1 MKGGREMW
9 IQASKTAAA
18 AVMAVAALVIFLQ
31 RTAQAA
37 SGSRSGSQ
45 ALDVTQ
51 LVQVALEVN
60 PQVRAARARWE
71 SAEHSI
77 KQAYAPNDPQVS
89 YTNGDSAGDGFSR
102 SSFHTLLVSEAFQF
116 PGKALLQ
123 GSQMKR
129 SAEIARLIYQAT
141 VRDTRAAVETMYYQ
155 LVLDSAL
162 AGVNAENV
170 QNLEQVL
177 KVTQVAY
184 SANQVTQTDF
194 ISAEFDLAAARQ
206 LQLQYKT
213 NIENDETTLNQLLSR
228 PPGAPLDFERML
240 SFEALTIPLDTL
252 VDRAEG
258 LRQEILE
265 AALSERNSDTALQL
279 AKMEYLPDFTVT
291 YFFDHYLLASAAPAP
306 NRTEDHSWVIGAN
319 MPIFFWLKQNE
330 DVARARTNLEAS
342 RYDLMSV
349 KNQTAATVTSL
360 YRSAQYGYQTA
371 ILYRESLI
379 PLANEDFEVAL
390 TAYQSGKISFV
401 ALAAALRRGYDARV
415 SYLQSANQFVANRVA
430 LEQAVGAPLVQ

>member
-1 MKGGREMW
+1 MR
-9 IQASKTAAA
+9 IHASTAAVAATMAAA
-18 AVMAVAALVIFLQ
+18 ALATLLAGIS
-31 RTAQAA
+31 TAA
-37 SGSRSGSQ
+37 SSGQ

-71 SAEHSI
+71 AAEHSI
-77 KQAYAPNDPQVS
+77 KQAYAPNDPQIS

-116 PGKALLQ
+116 PGKAILQ
-123 GSQMKR
+123 GRQARR
-129 SAEIARLIYQAT
+129 SADIARWTYQAT
-141 VRDTRAAVETMYYQ
+141 VRDTRAAVETAYYQ
-155 LVLDSAL
+155 LALDSAL
-162 AGVNAENV
+162 ADVNSDNV
-170 QNLEQVL
+170 RSLEQVL

-184 SANQVTQTDF
+184 ATNQVTQTDF

-206 LQLQYKT
+206 AQLQYKT
-213 NIENDETTLNQLLSR
+213 NVANDETLLNQLLSR
-228 PPGAPLDFERML
+228 PPGAPLEYEREL
-240 SFEALTIPLDTL
+240 KFDELKVPLDAL
-252 VDRAEG
+252 VERALA

-265 AALSERNSDTALQL
+265 AALAERSADTALQL
-279 AKMEYLPDFTVT
+279 AKMEYLPDFTVS

-319 MPIFFWLKQNE
+319 LPIFFWLKQNE
-330 DVARARTNLEAS
+330 DVARARSSLEAS
-342 RYDLMSV
+342 RYDLVAV
-349 KNQTAATVTSL
+349 KNQTAATVTSR

-371 ILYRESLI
+371 ILYRQSLI
-379 PLANEDFEVAL
+379 PLAGEDFQVAL
-390 TAYQSGKISFV
+390 TAYQSGKIPFV

-430 LEQAVGAPLVQ
+430 LEQAIGAPLGQ

>member
-1 MKGGREMW
+1 MR
-9 IQASKTAAA
+9 IHTSTA
-18 AVMAVAALVIFLQ
+18 AVAAIMAA
-31 RTAQAA
+31 TALITVLPVT
-37 SGSRSGSQ
+37 SRAMSGSQ

-77 KQAYAPNDPQVS
+77 KQAYAPNDPQLS
-89 YTNGDSAGDGFSR
+89 FTNGDSAGNGFNRTSY
-102 SSFHTLLVSEAFQF
+102 HTLLVSEAFQF

-123 GSQMKR
+123 GDEARR

-141 VRDTRAAVETMYYQ
+141 VRDTRAMVETAYYQ

-162 AGVNAENV
+162 ADVNAEDV
-170 QNLEQVL
+170 RDLEQVL

-184 SANQVTQTDF
+184 STNQVTQTDF

-213 NIENDETTLNQLLSR
+213 NILNDETSLNQLLSR
-228 PPGAPLDFERML
+228 PPGAPLDFEREL
-240 SFEALTIPLDTL
+240 DFQPLKIPLDSL
-252 VDRAEG
+252 VERAEV

-265 AALSERNSDTALQL
+265 ASLNERNSSTALQL
-279 AKMEYLPDFTVT
+279 AKMEYLPDFTVS

-319 MPIFFWLKQNE
+319 MPIFFRLKQNE
-330 DVARARTNLEAS
+330 DVARARASLEAS
-342 RYDLMSV
+342 RYDLASV
-349 KNQTAATVTSL
+349 KTQTAAIVPSL

-371 ILYRESLI
+371 ILYRQSLI
-379 PLANEDFEVAL
+379 PLADEDFQVAL
-390 TAYQSGKISFV
+390 TAYQSGKIPFV

-430 LEQAVGAPLVQ
+430 LEQAVGAPLGQ

>member
-1 MKGGREMW
+1 MRV
-9 IQASKTAAA
+9 QASKA
-18 AVMAVAALVIFLQ
+18 AVAAAMAVGAALLMTLLPEMVH
-31 RTAQAA
+31 AA
-37 SGSRSGSQ
+37 SGGRSVSQ

-71 SAEHSI
+71 SAEHST

-89 YTNGDSAGDGFSR
+89 YTNGDSSGNGFSR
-102 SSFHTLLVSEAFQF
+102 ASFDTLLISEAFQF

-123 GSQMKR
+123 ATQARR
-129 SAEIARLIYQAT
+129 SAEIARLTYLAT
-141 VRDTRAAVETMYYQ
+141 VRDTRAAVETVYYQ

-162 AGVNAENV
+162 ANVNSDNV
-170 QNLEQVL
+170 RNLEQVL

-206 LQLQYKT
+206 LQLQYRT
-213 NIENDETTLNQLLSR
+213 NIENDETALNQLLSR
-228 PPGAPLDFERML
+228 PPGAPLDFER
-240 SFEALTIPLDTL
+240 ALTFDELKIPLDTL

-265 AALSERNSDTALQL
+265 ASLSQGNSDTALRL
-279 AKMEYLPDFTVT
+279 AKMEYLPDFTVS

-319 MPIFFWLKQNE
+319 MPVFFWLKQNE

-342 RYDLMSV
+342 RYDLVSV

-371 ILYRESLI
+371 ILYRQSLI

-401 ALAAALRRGYDARV
+401 ELAAALRRGYDARI

-430 LEQAVGAPLVQ
+430 LEQAIGAPLG

>member
-1 MKGGREMW
+1 MP
-9 IQASKTAAA
+9 IQHNKAAVA
-18 AVMAVAALVIFLQ
+18 AVMAVAAMVVLLPG
-31 RTAQAA
+31 TAPAA
-37 SGSRSGSQ
+37 SASQ
-45 ALDVTQ
+45 ALDATQ
-51 LVQVALEVN
+51 LVQVALEIN
-60 PQVRAARARWE
+60 PQVRAARERWE

-77 KQAYAPNDPQVS
+77 KQAYAPNDPQLS

-123 GSQMKR
+123 GSQARR
-129 SAEIARLIYQAT
+129 SAEIARLMYQAT
-141 VRDTRAAVETMYYQ
+141 IRDIRAAVEISYYQ

-162 AGVNAENV
+162 AGVNTENV
-170 QNLEQVL
+170 RNLEQVL

-206 LQLQYKT
+206 LQLLYQTY
-213 NIENDETTLNQLLSR
+213 IANDETALNQLLSR
-228 PPGAPLDFERML
+228 PPGAPLDFERTL
-240 SFEALTIPLDTL
+240 KFEPLKIPLDTL
-252 VDRAEG
+252 ADRAAG

-265 AALSERNSDTALQL
+265 ASLSERNSNTALQL
-279 AKMEYLPDFTVT
+279 AKMEYLPDFTVS

-330 DVARARTNLEAS
+330 DVARARNNLQAS
-342 RYDLMSV
+342 RYDLVSI
-349 KNQTAATVTSL
+349 KNQTAAAVTSL

-371 ILYRESLI
+371 ILYRQSLI

-390 TAYQSGKISFV
+390 TAYQSGKIPFV

-415 SYLQSANQFVANRVA
+415 SYLQAANQFVANRVA
-430 LEQAVGAPLVQ
+430 LEQAVGAPLGE

>member
-1 MKGGREMW
+1 MK
-9 IQASKTAAA
+9 IQATRTGVA
-18 AVMAVAALVIFLQ
+18 AVMTAAGMAMFLSGM
-31 RTAQAA
+31 AKAA
-37 SGSRSGSQ
+37 SPAGQ
-45 ALDVTQ
+45 ALDLTQ

-60 PQVRAARARWE
+60 PQVRAARAQWM

-77 KQAYAPNDPQVS
+77 KQAYAPNDPQIS
-89 YTNGDSAGDGFSR
+89 YTNGDSAGNGFNR

-123 GSQMKR
+123 GTQIRR
-129 SAEIARLIYQAT
+129 SAEIARLTYQAT
-141 VRDTRAAVETMYYQ
+141 IRDTRAGVETAYYQ

-170 QNLEQVL
+170 RNLDQVL

-213 NIENDETTLNQLLSR
+213 NVENDETSLNQLLSR
-228 PPGAPLDFERML
+228 PPDAPLDFERAL
-240 SFEALTIPLDTL
+240 KFDALTIPLDTL

-265 AALSERNSDTALQL
+265 AALGERNSNTALQL
-279 AKMEYLPDFTVT
+279 AKMEYLPDFTIS
-291 YFFDHYLLASAAPAP
+291 YFFDHYLLPSAAPAP
-306 NRTEDHSWVIGAN
+306 NRTQDHSWVIGAN

-330 DVARARTNLEAS
+330 DVTRARANLEAS
-342 RYDLMSV
+342 RYDLV
-349 KNQTAATVTSL
+349 AVRNQTAAAVTSL

-371 ILYRESLI
+371 ILYRQSLI
-379 PLANEDFEVAL
+379 PLAEEDFQVAL
-390 TAYQSGKISFV
+390 IAYQSGKISFV
-401 ALAAALRRGYDARV
+401 ELSAALRRGYDARIG
-415 SYLQSANQFVANRVA
+415 YLQAANQFVANRVA
-430 LEQAVGAPLVQ
+430 LEQAIGAPLGQ

>member
-1 MKGGREMW
+1 MR
-9 IQASKTAAA
+9 IQASKAAAA
-18 AVMAVAALVIFLQ
+18 AVIMVAVLGILLS
-31 RTAQAA
+31 RMAQAA
-37 SGSRSGSQ
+37 SGSRAGSQ

-102 SSFHTLLVSEAFQF
+102 SSFHTLLISEAFQF

-123 GSQMKR
+123 GTEARR

-141 VRDTRAAVETMYYQ
+141 VRDIRAGVETAYYQ

-162 AGVNAENV
+162 SDVNAENV
-170 QNLEQVL
+170 RNLEQVL

-184 SANQVTQTDF
+184 STNQVTQTDF
-194 ISAEFDLAAARQ
+194 VSAEFDLAAARQ
-206 LQLQYKT
+206 VQLLYKT
-213 NIENDETTLNQLLSR
+213 NIENDETALNQLK
-228 PPGAPLDFERML
+228 
-240 SFEALTIPLDTL
+240 IPLDTL
-252 VDRAEG
+252 IDRAEG

-265 AALSERNSDTALQL
+265 ASLAERNSDTALQL
-279 AKMEYLPDFTVT
+279 AKMEYLPDFTVS

-330 DVARARTNLEAS
+330 DVARAQTNLEAS
-342 RYDLMSV
+342 RYDVVSV
-349 KNQTAATVTSL
+349 KNQTAAIVTSL

-371 ILYRESLI
+371 ILYRQSLI

-390 TAYQSGKISFV
+390 TAYQSGKIPFV

-430 LEQAVGAPLVQ
+430 LEQAVGAPLGQ

>member
-1 MKGGREMW
+1 MR
-9 IQASKTAAA
+9 IRTSKTAVAAVTAVAVLATLVPVTGRAA
-18 AVMAVAALVIFLQ
+18 A
-31 RTAQAA
+31 
-37 SGSRSGSQ
+37 GKNRSSSQ

-102 SSFHTLLVSEAFQF
+102 ASFHTLLVSEAFQF

-123 GSQMKR
+123 GSQARR

-141 VRDTRAAVETMYYQ
+141 VRDTRAAVETIYYQ

-162 AGVNAENV
+162 ADVNAGNLR
-170 QNLEQVL
+170 NLEQVL

-194 ISAEFDLAAARQ
+194 ISADFDLAAARQ

-213 NIENDETTLNQLLSR
+213 NIENDETALNQLLSR
-228 PPGAPLDFERML
+228 PPGAPLDFERTL
-240 SFEALTIPLDTL
+240 SFDALKIPLDTL

-265 AALSERNSDTALQL
+265 ASLSERNSDTALQL
-279 AKMEYLPDFTVT
+279 AKMEYLPDFTVS

-319 MPIFFWLKQNE
+319 MPVFFWLKQKE

-342 RYDLMSV
+342 RYDLVAV

-371 ILYRESLI
+371 ILYRQSLI

-401 ALAAALRRGYDARV
+401 ALAAAMRRGYDARV

-430 LEQAVGAPLVQ
+430 LEQAVGAPLGQ

>member
-1 MKGGREMW
+1 MR
-9 IQASKTAAA
+9 IQTSKAAVAAIMAAA
-18 AVMAVAALVIFLQ
+18 ALMTVLPV
-31 RTAQAA
+31 T
-37 SGSRSGSQ
+37 SRAMSGSQ

-77 KQAYAPNDPQVS
+77 KQAYAPNDPQLS
-89 YTNGDSAGDGFSR
+89 FTNGDSAGNGFNRTSY
-102 SSFHTLLVSEAFQF
+102 HTLLVSEAFQF

-123 GSQMKR
+123 GDQARR
-129 SAEIARLIYQAT
+129 SAEIARLIYQAMI
-141 VRDTRAAVETMYYQ
+141 RDTRAAVETAYYQ

-162 AGVNAENV
+162 ADVNSEHV
-170 QNLEQVL
+170 RNLEQVL

-194 ISAEFDLAAARQ
+194 VGAEFDLASARQ
-206 LQLQYKT
+206 LQLLYKT
-213 NIENDETTLNQLLSR
+213 NIENDETALNQLLSR
-228 PPGAPLDFERML
+228 PPGAPLDFER
-240 SFEALTIPLDTL
+240 ALNFQALKIPLDTL
-252 VDRAEG
+252 VDRAEV

-265 AALSERNSDTALQL
+265 ASLNERNSNTALQL
-279 AKMEYLPDFTVT
+279 AKMEYLPDFTVS

-306 NRTEDHSWVIGAN
+306 NRTQDHSWVIGAN

-330 DVARARTNLEAS
+330 DVARAQTNLEAS
-342 RYDLMSV
+342 RYDLVSV
-349 KNQTAATVTSL
+349 KNQTAATITSL

-371 ILYRESLI
+371 ILYRQSLI
-379 PLANEDFEVAL
+379 PLANEGVEVAL

-401 ALAAALRRGYDARV
+401 ELAAALRRGYDARV
-415 SYLQSANQFVANRVA
+415 SYLQSANQFIANRVA
-430 LEQAVGAPLVQ
+430 LEQAIGAPLGQ

>member
-1 MKGGREMW
+1 MQT
-9 IQASKTAAA
+9 QASRAVASAIMAA
-18 AVMAVAALVIFLQ
+18 AALVILLPGM
-31 RTAQAA
+31 AKAA
-37 SGSRSGSQ
+37 SSHGQ

-71 SAEHSI
+71 AAEHSI
-77 KQAYAPNDPQVS
+77 KQAYAPNDPQLS
-89 YTNGDSAGDGFSR
+89 YTNGDSAGNGFNR

-123 GSQMKR
+123 GTQARR
-129 SAEIARLIYQAT
+129 SADIARLTYQAT
-141 VRDTRAAVETMYYQ
+141 MRDTRAAVETGYYQ

-162 AGVNAENV
+162 AEVNAENV
-170 QNLEQVL
+170 RNLEQVL
-177 KVTQVAY
+177 RVTQVAY

-213 NIENDETTLNQLLSR
+213 SVENDETALNQLLSR
-228 PPGAPLDFERML
+228 PPGAPLDFERKL
-240 SFEALTIPLDTL
+240 TFEPLKLPLDTL
-252 VDRAEG
+252 IGRAES

-265 AALSERNSDTALQL
+265 TALTERNSDTALQL
-279 AKMEYLPDFTVT
+279 AKMEYLPDFTVS

-306 NRTEDHSWVIGAN
+306 NRTQDHSWVIGAN

-330 DVARARTNLEAS
+330 DVVRARDNLEAS
-342 RYDLMSV
+342 QYDLVSIR
-349 KNQTAATVTSL
+349 NQTAAAVTSL

-371 ILYRESLI
+371 ILYRQSLI
-379 PLANEDFEVAL
+379 PLANEDFQVAL
-390 TAYQSGKISFV
+390 IAYQSGKISFV
-401 ALAAALRRGYDARV
+401 ELSAALRRGNEARI
-415 SYLQSANQFVANRVA
+415 SYLQAANQFVANRVA
-430 LEQAVGAPLVQ
+430 LEQVTGAPLGQ

>member
-1 MKGGREMW
+1 MW
-9 IQASKTAAA
+9 IQASKTAVA
-18 AVMAVAALVIFLQ
+18 AVMAAAALVILLHE
-31 RTAQAA
+31 TAQAA

-129 SAEIARLIYQAT
+129 SAEIVRLIYQAT
-141 VRDTRAAVETMYYQ
+141 VRDTRAAVETTYYQ

-162 AGVNAENV
+162 SGVNAENV

-194 ISAEFDLAAARQ
+194 ISAEFDLAVARQ

-213 NIENDETTLNQLLSR
+213 NIENDETVLNQLLSR
-228 PPGAPLDFERML
+228 PPGAPLEFERAL
-240 SFEALTIPLDTL
+240 SFEALKIPLDTL

-265 AALSERNSDTALQL
+265 AALSERNSNTALQL
-279 AKMEYLPDFTVT
+279 AKMEYLPDFTVS

-330 DVARARTNLEAS
+330 DVARARTQLEAS
-342 RYDLMSV
+342 RYDLVSV

-401 ALAAALRRGYDARV
+401 ELAAALRRGYDARV
-415 SYLQSANQFVANRVA
+415 SYLQAANQFVANRVA

>member
-1 MKGGREMW
+1 MR
-9 IQASKTAAA
+9 IQTKKAAVAAIMAAA
-18 AVMAVAALVIFLQ
+18 ALMTVLAV
-31 RTAQAA
+31 T
-37 SGSRSGSQ
+37 SRAMSGSQ

-71 SAEHSI
+71 AAEHSI
-77 KQAYAPNDPQVS
+77 KQAYAPNDPLLS
-89 YTNGDSAGDGFSR
+89 FTNGDSAGNGFNRTSY
-102 SSFHTLLVSEAFQF
+102 HTLLVSEAFQF

-123 GSQMKR
+123 GNQASR
-129 SAEIARLIYQAT
+129 SAEIARLIYQAMI
-141 VRDTRAAVETMYYQ
+141 RDTRAAVETAYYQ

-162 AGVNAENV
+162 ADVNFEHV
-170 QNLEQVL
+170 RNLEQVL

-194 ISAEFDLAAARQ
+194 VGAEFDLASARQ
-206 LQLQYKT
+206 LQLLYKT
-213 NIENDETTLNQLLSR
+213 NIENDETALNQLLSR
-228 PPGAPLDFERML
+228 PAGAPLDFERAL
-240 SFEALTIPLDTL
+240 NFQALTIPLDTL

-265 AALSERNSDTALQL
+265 ASLNERNSNTALQL
-279 AKMEYLPDFTVT
+279 AKMEYLPDFTVS

-306 NRTEDHSWVIGAN
+306 NRTQDHSWVVSAN

-330 DVARARTNLEAS
+330 DVARAQTNLEAS
-342 RYDLMSV
+342 RYDLVSV
-349 KNQTAATVTSL
+349 KNQTAATITSL

-371 ILYRESLI
+371 ILYRQSLI
-379 PLANEDFEVAL
+379 PLANEGFEVAL

-401 ALAAALRRGYDARV
+401 ELAAALRRGYDARV

-430 LEQAVGAPLVQ
+430 LEQAIGAPLGQ

>member
-1 MKGGREMW
+1 MR
-9 IQASKTAAA
+9 IQTNNAALAAVVVAAA
-18 AVMAVAALVIFLQ
+18 LMMLLA
-31 RTAQAA
+31 TCAQAA
-37 SGSRSGSQ
+37 SGSQ

-51 LVQVALEVN
+51 LVQVAFEVN

-77 KQAYAPNDPQVS
+77 KQAYAPNDPQIS

-123 GSQMKR
+123 GGQARR

-141 VRDTRAAVETMYYQ
+141 VRDIRAAVQTTYYQ
-155 LVLDSAL
+155 LVLDGAL
-162 AGVNAENV
+162 ADVNAENV
-170 QNLEQVL
+170 RNLEQVL

-206 LQLQYKT
+206 LQLQFKT
-213 NIENDETTLNQLLSR
+213 NVENDETALNQLLSR
-228 PPGAPLDFERML
+228 PPGAPLEFERTL
-240 SFEALTIPLDTL
+240 KFEALAIPLDTL
-252 VDRAEG
+252 VGRAES
-258 LRQEILE
+258 LRQEILG
-265 AALSERNSDTALQL
+265 AALNERNSDTALQL
-279 AKMEYLPDFTVT
+279 AKMEYLPDFTVS
-291 YFFDHYLLASAAPAP
+291 YFFDHYLLASAAPAL
-306 NRTEDHSWVIGAN
+306 NRTEDHSWVVGAN
-319 MPIFFWLKQNE
+319 VPIFFWLKQNE
-330 DVARARTNLEAS
+330 DIARARTNLEAS
-342 RYDLMSV
+342 RYDLTSV
-349 KNQTAATVTSL
+349 KNQTAAMVTSL

-371 ILYRESLI
+371 ILYRRSLI
-379 PLANEDFEVAL
+379 PLANENFEVAL

>member
-1 MKGGREMW
+1 MR
-9 IQASKTAAA
+9 IQASKAAAA
-18 AVMAVAALVIFLQ
+18 AVMAAAALAILLP
-31 RTAQAA
+31 RAARAA
-37 SGSRSGSQ
+37 SGSRAGSQ

-77 KQAYAPNDPQVS
+77 KQAYAPNDPQLS
-89 YTNGDSAGDGFSR
+89 YTNGDSAGNGFNRTSYN
-102 SSFHTLLVSEAFQF
+102 TLLVSEAFQF

-123 GSQMKR
+123 GTQARR
-129 SAEIARLIYQAT
+129 SAEIARLTYQAT
-141 VRDTRAAVETMYYQ
+141 VRDTRAAVETAYYQ

-162 AGVNAENV
+162 ADVNAENV
-170 QNLEQVL
+170 RDLDQVL

-184 SANQVTQTDF
+184 STNQVTQTDF
-194 ISAEFDLAAARQ
+194 VSAEFDLAAARQ

-213 NIENDETTLNQLLSR
+213 NIENDETALNQLLSR
-228 PPGAPLDFERML
+228 PPGAPLDFERTL
-240 SFEALTIPLDTL
+240 NFAALKIPLDTL
-252 VDRAEG
+252 IDRAEG
-258 LRQEILE
+258 LRQEIRE
-265 AALSERNSDTALQL
+265 ASLTERNSDTALQL
-279 AKMEYLPDFTVT
+279 AKMEYLPDFTVS
-291 YFFDHYLLASAAPAP
+291 YFFDHYLVASAAPAP
-306 NRTEDHSWVIGAN
+306 NLTQDHSWVIGAN

-330 DVARARTNLEAS
+330 DVARARTELEAS
-342 RYDLMSV
+342 RYDLVSV

-371 ILYRESLI
+371 ILYRQSLI

-390 TAYQSGKISFV
+390 TAYQSGKIPFV

-430 LEQAVGAPLVQ
+430 LEQAVGAPLGQ